1 MFQFSVTFTVLQ
13 LKVFNSNVLD
23 IQYMYKYYML
33 TSDIYIFQF
42 TFTVLQLKVFNSSYC
57 VYRCILDNSLQ
68 SNIRHNFSCV
78 TA

>member
-23 IQYMYKYYML
+23 IQYMYKYYL
-33 TSDIYIFQF
+33 YISIHF
-42 TFTVLQLKVFNSSYC
+42 YG
-57 VYRCILDNSLQ
+57 
-68 SNIRHNFSCV
+68 V